1 MSLFNRL
8 AKVKAAQLR
17 MRLARHELAA
27 PAAMLL
33 ARGRE
38 NPLTTV
44 GVAAGAGVVLGTLDV
59 HPLRVPGLGSLLSGG
74 FAEVV
79 AQGTRLL
86 ADFAEVSM
94 VRHAVEDVA
103 ETGESA

>member
-1 MSLFNRL
+1 MSLFDRL
-8 AKVKAAQLR
+8 AKVKAAPLR
-17 MRLARHELAA
+17 MRLARHALAA
-27 PAAMLL
+27 PAARLL

-59 HPLRVPGLGSLLSGG
+59 HPLRVPGFGSLLSGG
-74 FAEVV
+74 LAEVV
-79 AQGTRLL
+79 AQGTRLV

-94 VRHAVEDVA
+94 AKHAAADIA
-103 ETGESA
+103 EPGEQA